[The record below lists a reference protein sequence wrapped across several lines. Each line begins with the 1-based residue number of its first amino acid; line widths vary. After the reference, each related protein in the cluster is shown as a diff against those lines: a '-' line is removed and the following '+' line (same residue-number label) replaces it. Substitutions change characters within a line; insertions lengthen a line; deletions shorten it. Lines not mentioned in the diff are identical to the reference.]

1 MGAAS
6 KIQYIT
12 IPAED
17 GIQSKAIH
25 TGVKVNN
32 SKKIAVAMSGGVDS
46 SVTAAL
52 LKEQGYQVTGVMM
65 KIWDGPD
72 FPGAGTDARH
82 GCYGPGEAGDIEDA
96 EKVAGILDIPFYVF
110 DLTEEYKSEVLK
122 YFRLEYL
129 SGRTPNPCVRC
140 NRSLKFG
147 ALVRRIE
154 HSGIDFDYL
163 ATGHYARTEYDEIR
177 QRYLLKKARD
187 LDKDQSYFI
196 AMLSQEQL
204 SRAIFPIGDHTKTEV
219 RKLAADFGLDVADKA
234 ESQDFVTGGYSS
246 LLPETPPGPILDRV
260 GNVLGEHPRNA
271 TYTIG
276 QRRGLGLSS
285 HDPMFVID
293 IEPEQN
299 AVIVGGKEDLYH
311 DELIASG
318 LNWVAIDTLSG
329 TLKVEVKLRS
339 RHREAIAELTP
350 LREGKVRVKFRETQM
365 AITPGQTVVFYQD
378 DIVIGAG
385 TIEKKGEEHG

>member
-1 MGAAS
+1 
-6 KIQYIT
+6 
-12 IPAED
+12 
-17 GIQSKAIH
+17 
-25 TGVKVNN
+25 
-32 SKKIAVAMSGGVDS
+32 MSGGVDS
-46 SVTAAL
+46 SVAAAL

-72 FPGAGTDARH
+72 FPRAGEYARH

-96 EKVAGILDIPFYVF
+96 EKVARIIDIPFYVF
-110 DLTEEYKSEVLK
+110 DLTEEYKAEVLK

-163 ATGHYARTEYDEIR
+163 ATGHYARMGYDEVK

-187 LDKDQSYFI
+187 LSKDQSYFI

-204 SRAIFPIGDHTKTEV
+204 GKALFPIGDYTKAEV
-219 RKLAADFGLDVADKA
+219 RKLAADFGLAVADKA
-234 ESQDFVTGGYSS
+234 ESQDFVAGGYSS
-246 LLPETPPGPILDRV
+246 LLPAAPPGPILDKA
-260 GNVLGEHPRNA
+260 GNVLGEHPA
-271 TYTIG
+271 ISAYTIG
-276 QRRGLGLSS
+276 QRRGLGISS
-285 HDPMFVID
+285 RDPLFVID
-293 IEPEQN
+293 IDSEQN
-299 AVIVGGKEDLYH
+299 AVIVGGKEELYH

-318 LNWVAIDTLSG
+318 LNWVAIDTLS
-329 TLKVEVKLRS
+329 
-339 RHREAIAELTP
+339 EAIMVEARLRYRHKEARAELTP
-350 LREGKVRVKFRETQM
+350 LSEDKVRVKFREPQM
-365 AITPGQTVVFYQD
+365 AITPGQTVVFYQG

-385 TIEKKGEEHG
+385 TIERKGEGHG

>member
-1 MGAAS
+1 MKGLL
-6 KIQYIT
+6 
-12 IPAED
+12 PP
-17 GIQSKAIH
+17 
-25 TGVKVNN
+25 N
-32 SKKIAVAMSGGVDS
+32 SKIAVAMSGGVDS
-46 SVTAAL
+46 SVAAAL

-72 FPGAGTDARH
+72 SPGDGENVRH
-82 GCYGPGEAGDIEDA
+82 GCYGPGEAEDIADA
-96 EKVAGILDIPFYVF
+96 EKVARIIDIPFYVF
-110 DLTEEYKSEVLK
+110 DLTEEYKTEVLK

-129 SGRTPNPCVRC
+129 AGRTPNPCVRC

-147 ALVRRIE
+147 ALVHRIE

-163 ATGHYARTEYDEIR
+163 ATGHYARTEYDNIR

-204 SRAIFPIGDHTKTEV
+204 ARALFPIGEYTKAEV
-219 RKLAADFGLDVADKA
+219 RKLAADFGLNVADKA

-246 LLPETPPGPILDRV
+246 LLPETPPGPIMDRA

-276 QRRGLGLSS
+276 QRRGLGLSR

-318 LNWVAIDTLSG
+318 LNWVAIDTPS
-329 TLKVEVKLRS
+329 KPVRIEAKIRY
-339 RHREAIAELTP
+339 RHKEAMAEITP
-350 LREGKVRVKFRETQM
+350 LREGKVRVKFGQPQM

-378 DIVIGAG
+378 DVVIGAG
-385 TIEKKGEEHG
+385 TIENKGE

>member
-1 MGAAS
+1 MLT
-6 KIQYIT
+6 K
-12 IPAED
+12 
-17 GIQSKAIH
+17 
-25 TGVKVNN
+25 NL
-32 SKKIAVAMSGGVDS
+32 KIAVAMSGGVDS
-46 SVTAAL
+46 SVAAAL

-72 FPGAGTDARH
+72 SSEAGENARH
-82 GCYGPGEAGDIEDA
+82 GCYGPGEAGDIADA
-96 EKVAGILDIPFYVF
+96 EKVARIIDIPFYVF
-110 DLTEEYKSEVLK
+110 DLTEEYRAEVLK

-129 SGRTPNPCVRC
+129 AGRTPNPCVRC

-163 ATGHYARTEYDEIR
+163 ATGHYARGGYDEIS
-177 QRYLLKKARD
+177 QRYLLKKGRD

-204 SRAIFPIGDHTKTEV
+204 SRAIFPIGEYTKAEV
-219 RKLAADFGLDVADKA
+219 RKLAADFGLNVANKA
-234 ESQDFVTGGYSS
+234 ESQDFVAGGYSS
-246 LLPETPPGPILDRV
+246 LLPETPPGPILDKA
-260 GNVLGEHPRNA
+260 GNLLGEHPRNS

-285 HDPMFVID
+285 HDPLFVID

-299 AVIVGGKEDLYH
+299 AVIVGGKEDLYS
-311 DELIASG
+311 DELIVSG
-318 LNWVAIDTLSG
+318 PNWVAINTLSG
-329 TLKVEVKLRS
+329 TLRVKVKLRS
-339 RHREAIAELTP
+339 RHREADAEITP
-350 LREGKVRVKFRETQM
+350 LSGDKVRVKFSQPQM

-385 TIEKKGEEHG
+385 TIENKGEEHG

>member
-1 MGAAS
+1 
-6 KIQYIT
+6 
-12 IPAED
+12 
-17 GIQSKAIH
+17 
-25 TGVKVNN
+25 
-32 SKKIAVAMSGGVDS
+32 MSGGVDS
-46 SVTAAL
+46 SVAATL
-52 LKEQGYQVTGVMM
+52 LKEQGYHVTGVMM

-72 FPGAGTDARH
+72 SSEAGENARH
-82 GCYGPGEAGDIEDA
+82 GCYGPGEAGDIADA
-96 EKVAGILDIPFYVF
+96 EKAARIIDIPFYVF
-110 DLTEEYKSEVLK
+110 DLTEEYRAEVLK
-122 YFRLEYL
+122 YFRHEYL
-129 SGRTPNPCVRC
+129 LGRTPNPCVRC
-140 NRSLKFG
+140 NRNLKFG

-163 ATGHYARTEYDEIR
+163 ATGHYARTEYDDIR
-177 QRYLLKKARD
+177 QRYLLKKGCD
-187 LDKDQSYFI
+187 LSKDQSYFI

-204 SRAIFPIGDHTKTEV
+204 SRAIFPIGEYTKTEV
-219 RKLAADFGLDVADKA
+219 RKLAVDFGLNVADKA

-246 LLPETPPGPILDRV
+246 LLPETPPGPILDKA
-260 GNVLGEHPRNA
+260 GNVLGEHPRNS

-285 HDPMFVID
+285 HDRLFVID

-318 LNWVAIDTLSG
+318 LNWVAIDTLYG
-329 TLKVEVKLRS
+329 PLRVEARLRY
-339 RHREAIAELTP
+339 RHKEARAELTP
-350 LREGKVRVKFRETQM
+350 LHEGMVRVKFREPQM